1 LTVAELP
8 VAASRGFDVGDL
20 HALALLFFGLAVFAA
35 IGALSHQRER
45 AFSASLI
52 YLALGIAAAGVM
64 EALDVAGL
72 HPVGNARLLE
82 WVTEVAVIVALF
94 ATGLRLD
101 RPLGL
106 RAWGS
111 VWRLLAVAMPLTIGA
126 VALFGVGVMGLS
138 LGAAIALGAVL
149 APTDPV
155 LAGDIGVGP
164 PEEEDER
171 EPNFS
176 LTGEAG
182 LNDGLAFPFVFLALY
197 VAGSD
202 PRWAVEWLLADVV
215 YAIPVGVAV
224 GAVGGYLIAALAVR
238 LRDRQLLGAHFDG
251 WLAIPTVLTVYGLA
265 ELLGG
270 YGFLAAFAAGLSF
283 RRYERAHEHNH
294 RVHEGAEQVE
304 KFGELTVVL
313 LLGSMVTLAGLQQP
327 GIAGWLLV
335 PVLLLAIR
343 PLAVLVALVRSD
355 VAPSQRAFVAW
366 FGVRGV
372 GSIYYMAVAVQTGL
386 LGDDTATVAWTAVA
400 CVIVSVLAHGT
411 TASPL
416 ARRWTG

>member
-1 LTVAELP
+1 MAALP
-8 VAASRGFDVGDL
+8 IGASRGFEVGDL
-20 HALALLFFGLAVFAA
+20 HALVLLFFGLAVFAA

-52 YLALGIAAAGVM
+52 YMALGLFAAGVM
-64 EALDVAGL
+64 AAIGVDGV
-72 HPVGNARLLE
+72 HPLENARLLE
-82 WVTEVAVIVALF
+82 WVTEIAIVVALF

-101 RPLGL
+101 RPLEP
-106 RAWGS
+106 RSWGS
-111 VWRLLAVAMPLTIGA
+111 VWRLLIVAMPLTIA
-126 VALFGVGVMGLS
+126 SVTLFGVEAMGLS
-138 LGAAIALGAVL
+138 LGAAIALGAIL

-182 LNDGLAFPFVFLALY
+182 LNDGLAFPFVFLALF
-197 VAGSD
+197 VASD
-202 PRWAVEWLLADVV
+202 QADWGWEWVLADVL
-215 YAIPVGVAV
+215 YAIPVGIAV
-224 GAVGGYLIAALAVR
+224 GAAGGYLIAAVARR
-238 LRDRQLLGAHFDG
+238 LRRRDLLSEHFDG
-251 WLAIPTVLTVYGLA
+251 WMAMPAVLAVYGVA

-270 YGFLAAFAAGLSF
+270 YGFLAAFAGGVGF
-283 RRYERAHEHNH
+283 RRYERTHDYNQ
-294 RVHEGAEQVE
+294 RVHEGAEQIE

-313 LLGSMVTLAGLQQP
+313 LLGSMVTVAGLQEP
-327 GIAGWLLV
+327 GLTGWLLV
-335 PVLLLAIR
+335 PVLLLLIR
-343 PLAVLVALVRSD
+343 PLAVLVSLVRSPID
-355 VAPSQRAFVAW
+355 GKERAFVAW

-372 GSIYYMAVAVQTGL
+372 GSIYYAAVVVQEDL
-386 LGDDTATVAWTAVA
+386 LGDEARIVVWTAIA

-416 ARRWTG
+416 ARRWSA